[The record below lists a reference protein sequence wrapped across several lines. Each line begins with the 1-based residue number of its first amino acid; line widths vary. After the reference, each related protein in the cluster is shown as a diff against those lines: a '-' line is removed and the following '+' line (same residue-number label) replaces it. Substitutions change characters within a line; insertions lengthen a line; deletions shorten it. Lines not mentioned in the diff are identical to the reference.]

1 MNYIW
6 SEDDDE
12 NDGSVNNIA
21 DADDDTDADVDP
33 RIKREVSTAKPKARL
48 VSKNDRL
55 MNGNVYIIQSVS

>member
-1 MNYIW
+1 MDYIW
-6 SEDDDE
+6 SEDDDG

-33 RIKREVSTAKPKARL
+33 RINQEVSTAKPKARL
-48 VSKNDRL
+48 ISKNDRL